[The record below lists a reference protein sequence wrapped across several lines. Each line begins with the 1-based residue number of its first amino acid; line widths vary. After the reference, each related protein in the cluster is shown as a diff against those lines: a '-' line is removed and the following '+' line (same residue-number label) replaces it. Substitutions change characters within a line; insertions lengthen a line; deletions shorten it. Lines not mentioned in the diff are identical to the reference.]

1 MKALN
6 STKHGGA
13 TRRTFAYSL
22 ERADLSAVLHHVDGE
37 VDLGQRLLLLNR
49 ANGIVDLGG
58 SSRDLLSNVGVA
70 FGIHGG
76 DWRVGVLDKRL
87 QAKKI

>member
-1 MKALN
+1 M
-6 STKHGGA
+6 
-13 TRRTFAYSL
+13 
-22 ERADLSAVLHHVDGE
+22 DGE